1 MNPMFSRTLKALCTL
16 AAAAMLSA
24 CGGAS
29 STVDPFVATRV
40 IAFGDGF
47 NYVDA
52 NGSGQS
58 TVRTT
63 DLTTN
68 PVVYVTDDTI
78 AGRIAASR
86 YGIVVKDV
94 ATGPALAATG
104 GFSYATATATVDDV
118 AALTSGQIDR
128 FLASAGGT
136 VAKKDLIIISVGNW
150 DIKAAVAS
158 LTPAAD
164 IDTATTKLVAAIQR
178 LTNAG
183 AEHVVVMPSI
193 NMARTPWA
201 RTAPNGKSL
210 ADIQMLSIT
219 TANLPSL
226 NSFNVLLST
235 KLSTA
240 YTQDRKPVLLL
251 DQSSV
256 FNNFAGYSDTDGT
269 TRIINGSGLGITA
282 DTGFY
287 VPVCSTPTAF
297 AGCTLA
303 NLTGGATS
311 IDYQTYVFAD
321 NINLTPLANRFLADT
336 MAYSMRSFGWAP

>member
-1 MNPMFSRTLKALCTL
+1 MNPIFSRTLKALCTL
-16 AAAAMLSA
+16 AAVALLSA

-47 NYVDA
+47 NYVDL

-58 TVRTT
+58 TVRST
-63 DLTTN
+63 DLTAN
-68 PVVYVTDDTI
+68 PIVYVTDDTI
-78 AGRIAASR
+78 AGRIAATR

-94 ATGPALAATG
+94 ATGPALTATG
-104 GFSYATATATVDDV
+104 GFSYASASAKVSDV
-118 AALTSGQIDR
+118 ATQIDT
-128 FLASAGGT
+128 FLTSAGGS
-136 VAKKDLIIISVGNW
+136 VAKKDLIIIAVGNW
-150 DIKAAVAS
+150 DVKANAEG
-158 LTPAAD
+158 
-164 IDTATTKLVAAIQR
+164 TATQTIDAATTSLVTAIQR

-183 AEHVVVMPSI
+183 AEHVVVMPGI

-201 RTAPNGKSL
+201 RTAPSPGGKSL
-210 ADIQMLSIT
+210 ADIQKLSIT
-219 TANLPSL
+219 TANLPAL
-226 NSFNVLLST
+226 DAFNVSLST
-235 KLSTA
+235 KLSAA
-240 YTQDRKPVLLL
+240 YIQDRKPVLLL

-256 FNNFAGYSDTDGT
+256 FNNFAGYSDTNGT
-269 TRIINGSGLGITA
+269 TRILNGSGLAITA

-287 VPVCSTPTAF
+287 VPVCATPTSF

-321 NINLTPLANRFLADT
+321 NINLTPLANRFLADN
-336 MAYSMRSFGWAP
+336 MAFMMRSIGWAP

>member
-1 MNPMFSRTLKALCTL
+1 MNPMFSRILKALCTL
-16 AAAAMLSA
+16 AAAALLSA

-29 STVDPFVATRV
+29 STVNPFVATRV

-47 NYVDA
+47 SYVDA
-52 NGSGQS
+52 NGAGLS
-58 TVRTT
+58 TVQTGET
-63 DLTTN
+63 DI
-68 PVVYVTDDTI
+68 TI
-78 AGRIAASR
+78 AGRIAATR

-104 GFSYATATATVDDV
+104 GFSYATANARVAGVDAQITAFLN
-118 AALTSGQIDR
+118 AAGSVG
-128 FLASAGGT
+128 
-136 VAKKDLIIISVGNW
+136 KKDLIIITVGNW
-150 DIKAAVAS
+150 DVYDAVLSGATSMDAPATALVAS
-158 LTPAAD
+158 
-164 IDTATTKLVAAIQR
+164 IQR

-201 RTAPNGKSL
+201 RTTPNGKSL
-210 ADIQMLSIT
+210 ADIQKLSIT
-219 TANLPSL
+219 TANLTSL

-235 KLSTA
+235 KLSAA

-256 FNNFAGYSDTDGT
+256 FNNFAGYSDTDGV
-269 TRIINGSGLGITA
+269 TRIINGSGLAITA

-303 NLTGGATS
+303 NLTGGSTS
-311 IDYQTYVFAD
+311 IDYQSYVFAD
-321 NINLTPLANRFLADT
+321 NINLTPLANRFLADN
-336 MAYSMRSFGWAP
+336 MAYTMRAIGWAP